1 MQGLVLLDVSQH
13 FAAIHFREIQVQ
25 QDQIGTRRLGLR
37 SLASQE
43 GHGLYPVGSHVQLDQ
58 WIDLVKGFLR
68 QPQVSRTVLDQKNL
82 ERHRLSLRW
91 ASRFP
96 LDSPGLPGTHSL
108 PHSRQVCCV
117 GNLTVASQKS
127 LILLTS
133 FSNASNCTGL
143 LR

>member
-1 MQGLVLLDVSQH
+1 MTS
-13 FAAIHFREIQVQ
+13 E
-25 QDQIGTRRLGLR
+25 TRFEDLLR

-58 WIDLVKGFLR
+58 WIDLAKGFLR

-108 PHSRQVCCV
+108 PNSRQVCCV

-127 LILLTS
+127 LKISVSVHFAATVSLMPTRRSSMFFQLNWSAKSILS
-133 FSNASNCTGL
+133 
-143 LR
+143 